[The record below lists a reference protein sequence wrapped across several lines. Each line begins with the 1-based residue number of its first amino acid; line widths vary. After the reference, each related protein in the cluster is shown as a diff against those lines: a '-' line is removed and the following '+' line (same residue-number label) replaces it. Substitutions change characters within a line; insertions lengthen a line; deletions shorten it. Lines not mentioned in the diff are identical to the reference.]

1 MKTISRNNC
10 EPVGYVPPVIRC
22 VHVEAHSRI
31 LNDSDLDNDIEE
43 LIDGGDI

>member
-10 EPVGYVPPVIRC
+10 EPGGYVPPVC
-22 VHVEAHSRI
+22 QCANVEAHGRI
-31 LNDSDLDNDIEE
+31 LSGSDLDNDIEE